1 MNHLEFGRK
10 GEDLAVE
17 FLEKKNYKILE
28 RNFRYK
34 RGEIDII
41 AEKGNFVVFF
51 EVKTR
56 SNTKFGN
63 PEEAV
68 DLKKEKLIKETSEYF
83 LSKKTKILFIRF
95 DIIAIT
101 KANHKFDLLH
111 LEDVF

>member
-1 MNHLEFGRK
+1 MNHLEFGKK
-10 GEDLAVE
+10 GEDLAVK
-17 FLEKKNYKILE
+17 FLLEKKYKILD
-28 RNFRYK
+28 RNFRHK

-68 DLKKEKLIKETSEYF
+68 DLKKEKLIKETAEYF
-83 LSKKTKILFIRF
+83 LSKKTKIHFIRF

-101 KANHKFDLLH
+101 KTNHNFDLLH
-111 LEDVF
+111 LKDVF